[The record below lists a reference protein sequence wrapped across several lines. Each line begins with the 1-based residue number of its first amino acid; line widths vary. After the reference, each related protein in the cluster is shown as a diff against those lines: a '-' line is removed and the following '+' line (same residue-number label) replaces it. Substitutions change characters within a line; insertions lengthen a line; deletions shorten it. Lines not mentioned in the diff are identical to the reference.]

1 MESYLGGRM
10 TEEQIQELSGI
21 GFKVSE
27 DNARGKV
34 VIESEIIPDIFSL
47 EKLILLLTFED
58 GINYWDAYRKS
69 PTDPGGYV
77 TALCLDTETVA
88 YMDGNHG
95 WTSSWDIIS
104 IQEMAKRI
112 QKNWDKDCDRGLYLN
127 KIIITHNKYV
137 TRERI
142 SNNLRKQ

>member
-1 MESYLGGRM
+1 M
-10 TEEQIQELSGI
+10 TKEQIEELCALGFEVSG
-21 GFKVSE
+21 E
-27 DNARGKV
+27 DERGKIAIARENV
-34 VIESEIIPDIFSL
+34 PDLICL
-47 EKLILLLTFED
+47 EQLILILTFEEE
-58 GINYWDAYRKS
+58 INYWDAYRKS

-77 TALCLDTETVA
+77 TAIRLDVETVA

-95 WTSSWDIIS
+95 WSSSWDVIP

-127 KIIITHNKYV
+127 KVIISHNKYV

-142 SNNLRKQ
+142 NSDLQRK